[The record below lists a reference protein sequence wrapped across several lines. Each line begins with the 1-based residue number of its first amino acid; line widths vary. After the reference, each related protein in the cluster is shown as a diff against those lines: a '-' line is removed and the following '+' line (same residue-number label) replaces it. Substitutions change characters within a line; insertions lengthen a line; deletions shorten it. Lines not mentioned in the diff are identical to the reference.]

1 MLWYDMAAEELP
13 GKDHAEIFQWTT
25 QKVQANPERSRSLS
39 HPIVNTFD
47 EACDVV
53 EHLGILPLSSFIPG
67 HPSLASITQD
77 AAWHT
82 GADTDPWLWRD
93 RFASE
98 GVAAYGRFLAGKP
111 LLISRELF
119 PLVRCMLAPSETV
132 AGRYTAGILARSAAR
147 IYDCIRENDGID
159 VRTLRMLTGMQ
170 RTSDKRAFERS
181 LIDLQSTADIV
192 ISGISER
199 LNEHGNKSGWNSTC
213 YMLAD
218 NWMERHRI
226 APVLCTREEAKTKLY
241 ARFEQRWDENAV
253 RYLKRKFD

>member
-1 MLWYDMAAEELP
+1 M
-13 GKDHAEIFQWTT
+13 
-25 QKVQANPERSRSLS
+25 SLY
-39 HPIVNTFD
+39 IANTFD

-53 EHLGILPLSSFIPG
+53 EHLGILPLSSFIPD
-67 HPSLASITQD
+67 HPSLASITLD

-82 GADTDPWLWRD
+82 GTDTDPWLWRD

-98 GVAAYGRFLAGKP
+98 GVAAYGRFFADKP
-111 LLISRELF
+111 LLISREMF
-119 PLVRCMLAPSETV
+119 PLARCLLSPNETV
-132 AGRYTAGILARSAAR
+132 AERYASGIVGRPAIR

-170 RTSDKRAFERS
+170 HASDKRSFDRS
-181 LIDLQSTADIV
+181 LTDLQSTADIV

-218 NWMERHRI
+218 RWMEQHGI
-226 APVLCTREEAKTKLY
+226 APVQYSREEAETNLY
-241 ARFEQRWDENAV
+241 AWIEQRWKESAV
-253 RYLKRKFD
+253 RYLKRYL